1 MNKKFFSQEVRGEEG
16 GKALG
21 RGGGRSKTSTGFN
34 PTGYV
39 TTPIIYCTENTC
51 FSEYH
56 ACTSKQCRG
65 SLYNASSVYHVHKCA
80 TVVN

>member
-39 TTPIIYCTENTC
+39 TTPIIYCT
-51 FSEYH
+51 
-56 ACTSKQCRG
+56 
-65 SLYNASSVYHVHKCA
+65 
-80 TVVN
+80 